1 MFNRLQR
8 SFVAGATALALIAST
23 GHAEELDIESLSM
36 AQLLGVIFAMN
47 SNLDEIGFDA
57 DEKRAF
63 VDAYAQVALNPSLID
78 TDAVESRMGEVQ
90 AFVQERLAVIE
101 QTASA
106 RQQEMDAAFLAELL
120 TSDDIA
126 VDESGF
132 YYEIIDRGGD
142 VTPGADA
149 DVTVHYQG
157 SLTDG
162 TVFDSSYLRG
172 EPVTFPMDGVIPGF
186 SGGLSKIGEGGKVR
200 IYIPSELGYGSTP
213 PPGSQ
218 IPGDAMLIFE
228 AELISID

>member
-1 MFNRLQR
+1 MIHRFVR
-8 SFVAGATALALIAST
+8 SFLAGASALALIASF

-47 SNLDEIGFDA
+47 SNLDEIGFDEE
-57 DEKRAF
+57 EKRAF
-63 VDAYAQVALNPSLID
+63 VDAYARVALNPSLVD
-78 TDAVESRMGEVQ
+78 GEAVEARMGEVQ

-101 QTASA
+101 EAAST
-106 RQQEMDAAFLAELL
+106 RQQELDAAFLADLL
-120 TSDDIA
+120 TNEEVATD
-126 VDESGF
+126 VRGF
-132 YYEIIDRGGD
+132 HYEIIDRGAD
-142 VTPGADA
+142 ATPGQDNE
-149 DVTVHYQG
+149 VTVHYQG
-157 SLTDG
+157 SLSDG

-200 IYIPSELGYGSTP
+200 IYIPSELGYGPTP

-218 IPGDAMLIFE
+218 IPPNALLIFE